1 MCVIFSAYFFYAIIS
16 MLIDG
21 EGNGNP
27 FQYSY
32 LENPTDRGVLWATV
46 HGVAESQGLVTEH
59 ARTHHGYWGDYI
71 YFTMKVNSRPE
82 IVNNLPNITQ
92 PTHSWAP
99 DSIPC
104 PQTITPVC
112 SQHTRLLRGGG
123 SFISEDKS
131 GSHHSW
137 LWGSR
142 LTWLTLLLGDIN
154 SQIRFW
160 VTDVTMRWVDL

>member
-1 MCVIFSAYFFYAIIS
+1 
-16 MLIDG
+16 
-21 EGNGNP
+21 
-27 FQYSY
+27 
-32 LENPTDRGVLWATV
+32 
-46 HGVAESQGLVTEH
+46 
-59 ARTHHGYWGDYI
+59 
-71 YFTMKVNSRPE
+71 MKVNSRPE
-82 IVNNLPNITQ
+82 IVNNLPNITSQ
-92 PTHSWAP
+92 HIAEP

-104 PQTITPVC
+104 PQTGTPVC

-160 VTDVTMRWVDL
+160 VTDVTMR